1 MQAYTHMHVCVT
13 LFLGSTVCNYC
24 IYLALTI
31 KYRALYIGW
40 LKKGKFFS
48 FSVFL
53 FCIFNQA
60 HAGHIVPGFLELSLS
75 VNVCVCVCVFMC
87 PPPRLLITIGV
98 MWCDID
104 PKRLVK

>member
-1 MQAYTHMHVCVT
+1 MQTYTHMHVCVT

-53 FCIFNQA
+53 FCIFNLA
-60 HAGHIVPGFLELSLS
+60 HAGHIVHGFLELLLS
-75 VNVCVCVCVFMC
+75 ANVCVCVFMC
-87 PPPRLLITIGV
+87 PPPRLLITVGV

>member
-53 FCIFNQA
+53 FCIFSQA
-60 HAGHIVPGFLELSLS
+60 RAGHIVPGFLELLLS
-75 VNVCVCVCVFMC
+75 ANVCVCVCVYVSA
-87 PPPRLLITIGV
+87 PEAINNY
-98 MWCDID
+98 WCD
-104 PKRLVK
+104 VV

>member
-1 MQAYTHMHVCVT
+1 MHVCVT

-48 FSVFL
+48 FSFFL

-60 HAGHIVPGFLELSLS
+60 HAGHIVPGFLELPLS
-75 VNVCVCVCVFMC
+75 VNVCVCVCVCVCVFMC